1 MKHIERLAS
10 IAFGAAFLLLSLA
23 IAVETGLRKL
33 ANFSLQGVDELGGYC
48 LAAGAGLA
56 FAVALAS
63 GAHIRIDLVHDRLP
77 RPLRVALNGL
87 AVLALGAVA
96 AALAWMAWTALGDS
110 IAFNSTAQTPWATPL
125 KVPQGAWVA
134 AMLTFLAVALALIG
148 RLATGLIGGR
158 WESLDRE
165 LSPRGSDKELEEELA
180 DLAARGALPADEG
193 RAR

>member
-48 LAAGAGLA
+48 LAVGAGLA

-63 GAHIRIDLVHDRLP
+63 GAHIRIDLVHDRLA
-77 RPLRVALNGL
+77 RPLRVALN
-87 AVLALGAVA
+87 VLAALALVTVA
-96 AALAWMAWTALGDS
+96 AALAWMAWLALGDS

-134 AMLTFLAVALALIG
+134 AMVTFLAVALALIG
-148 RLATGLIGGR
+148 TVVACLLRGR
-158 WESLDRE
+158 WDRLDRD

-180 DLAARGALPADEG
+180 DLAARGALPADKE
-193 RAR
+193 RVR